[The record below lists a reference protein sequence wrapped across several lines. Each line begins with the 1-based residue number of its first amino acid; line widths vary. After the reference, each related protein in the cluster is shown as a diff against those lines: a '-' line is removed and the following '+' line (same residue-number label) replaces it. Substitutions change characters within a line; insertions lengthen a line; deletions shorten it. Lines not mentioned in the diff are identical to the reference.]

1 MVIESS
7 KMKSSESIILLVVD
21 SAESREPRDEES
33 QCPDVTPGEGVR
45 V

>member
-7 KMKSSESIILLVVD
+7 KMESGESIVLLVID
-21 SAESREPRDEES
+21 AAESWEPGDEES